1 METRAKNKTSH
12 PGYVDLL
19 HPPNSDTPT
28 VPEKTTE
35 EKAREEA
42 NIIQAAKNVA
52 SIQDILARE
61 DAMHEAS
68 HQAEHTINK
77 AKGEQ
82 FVTICGRLMI
92 VYYSCTIGMK
102 A

>member
-1 METRAKNKTSH
+1 MSEGS
-12 PGYVDLL
+12 D
-19 HPPNSDTPT
+19 SDTPT
-28 VPEKTTE
+28 VPEKTAE

-68 HQAEHTINK
+68 RQAERTVNE
-77 AKGEQ
+77 AKFEQ
-82 FVTICGRLMI
+82 FVTICSQLMI
-92 VYYSCTIGMK
+92 VYYSCTIGTK